1 MCERLHLPDGS
12 VALVCGVRRARRRK
26 CYWCGR
32 AEADFACDGPRR
44 HHAGKSKTCDRPLCG
59 RCRIHV
65 PPNQDFCKD
74 HRHEAQAAAAQLR
87 LFDGA
92 ASFECVK

>member
-1 MCERLHLPDGS
+1 MCERVTIRDVG
-12 VALVCGVRRARRRK
+12 VAIVCGVRRRRRPP
-26 CYWCGR
+26 CVHCSQTS
-32 AEADFACDGPRR
+32 DVACDGPPRDERR
-44 HHAGKSKTCDRPLCG
+44 KTCDRPLCR

-74 HRHEAQAAAAQLR
+74 HRHLAKAAAAQLR

-92 ASFECVK
+92 EAW

>member
-1 MCERLHLPDGS
+1 MCERVVFGDGV
-12 VALVCGVRRARRRK
+12 VAIVCGVRRSRK
-26 CYWCGR
+26 RCTHCREW
-32 AEADFACDGPRR
+32 AAFECD
-44 HHAGKSKTCDRPLCG
+44 ACDRPLCR

-74 HRHEAQAAAAQLR
+74 HRTQATAAATQLR

-92 ASFECVK
+92 ASVAPRR

>member
-1 MCERLHLPDGS
+1 MCERVPMPGGGF
-12 VALVCGVRRARRRK
+12 AIICGGRYRRRLP
-26 CYWCGR
+26 CVHCG
-32 AEADFACDGPRR
+32 EASAFACDGPPRDRR
-44 HHAGKSKTCDRPLCG
+44 RKTCDRPLCR

-74 HRHEAQAAAAQLR
+74 HRHQATAAAAQLR

-92 ASFECVK
+92 ATFERVK

>member
-1 MCERLHLPDGS
+1 MCERLQFPNGS
-12 VALVCGVRRARRRK
+12 VAIVCGVRRRRRPP
-26 CYWCGR
+26 CACG
-32 AEADFACDGPRR
+32 AESKYECDGPRR
-44 HHAGKSKTCDRPLCG
+44 HHAGRTKTCDRPLCG

-74 HRHEAQAAAAQLR
+74 HRAEAAFAAAQLR

-92 ASFECVK
+92 ALFERVK